1 MKKRSKHEDIPL
13 SVMKGLTANQS
24 HDRSIS
30 TWLANTSKG
39 QLPNMGGKERPDVSF
54 LQEKGS
60 TLVSGNAAK
69 KMAIESSQGVL
80 LS

>member
-1 MKKRSKHEDIPL
+1 MSIWGDVQADAWPPL
-13 SVMKGLTANQS
+13 L
-24 HDRSIS
+24 IS
-30 TWLANTSKG
+30 TWLAHTSKG